1 MENTTRTKI
10 LNSNEEWVNYLTKAL
25 DLDANDADMLTHDLN
40 NLRADEWLDTMRD
53 YKLSANMIKHF
64 KEFFNIS

>member
-10 LNSNEEWVNYLTKAL
+10 PNSNEEWVNYLTKAL
-25 DLDANDADMLTHDLN
+25 DLDANDADVLTHDLN

-53 YKLSANMIKHF
+53 YKLSVNMIKHF
-64 KEFFNIS
+64 KKFFNIS

>member
-1 MENTTRTKI
+1 MENTTRIKI
-10 LNSNEEWVNYLTKAL
+10 PNSNEEWVNYLTKAL

-53 YKLSANMIKHF
+53 YKLNSNIIKHF
-64 KEFFNIS
+64 KKFFNIS